1 MRTLLLLAAVIP
13 PVFLMYKIYKID
25 RVEREPIGL
34 ILKLFLFGML
44 ITLPAGYIE
53 RFFEGIIG
61 TVLPEKSFAYRFISN
76 FFIVAWAEEG
86 LKHFALKRGSWRHT
100 AFDYRFDAIV
110 YSVAV
115 TLGFAAFENI
125 GYVFSYGFGNALGR
139 ALTAIPAH
147 CIFGIFMGYYYGM
160 AKYYAVRK
168 AWRRESFYQF
178 LSLFIPLLMHGFYDF
193 AATST
198 GNSLSMIFFTY
209 IIVMD
214 IIAYVM
220 VLRISKNDTR
230 LREHDI
236 NHLS

>member
-61 TVLPEKSFAYRFISN
+61 TVLSEKSFAYRFISN

-125 GYVFSYGFGNALGR
+125 GYVFSYGFGNALGNSGTLYIR
-139 ALTAIPAH
+139 YIHGILLWNGKILRSEKGMEKRELLP
-147 CIFGIFMGYYYGM
+147 IFKPVYS
-160 AKYYAVRK
+160 
-168 AWRRESFYQF
+168 SFDAR
-178 LSLFIPLLMHGFYDF
+178 LL
-193 AATST
+193 
-198 GNSLSMIFFTY
+198 
-209 IIVMD
+209 
-214 IIAYVM
+214 
-220 VLRISKNDTR
+220 
-230 LREHDI
+230 
-236 NHLS
+236 

>member
-1 MRTLLLLAAVIP
+1 MELALFFGVLFLLLILSA
-13 PVFLMYKIYKID
+13 
-25 RVEREPIGL
+25 PIGVCL
-34 ILKLFLFGML
+34 
-44 ITLPAGYIE
+44 
-53 RFFEGIIG
+53 
-61 TVLPEKSFAYRFISN
+61 
-76 FFIVAWAEEG
+76 
-86 LKHFALKRGSWRHT
+86 
-100 AFDYRFDAIV
+100 
-110 YSVAV
+110 
-115 TLGFAAFENI
+115 
-125 GYVFSYGFGNALGR
+125 
-139 ALTAIPAH
+139 
-147 CIFGIFMGYYYGM
+147 
-160 AKYYAVRK
+160 
-168 AWRRESFYQF
+168 SFYQF